1 MWSKPVE
8 RVAINF
14 KLGKTLMTSLSM
26 FEPTKTEI
34 MSKFLSWGKLSL
46 FNFSLVKNNSAEV
59 S

>member
-1 MWSKPVE
+1 
-8 RVAINF
+8 VAINF
-14 KLGKTLMTSLSM
+14 KLGKALMTSLSM